1 MGIRGEI
8 FTLGTLLYVDSL
20 YVGFRSLEP
29 QEREKKL
36 VGGVI
41 GDKGGYG
48 GKFDPINSVVYR
60 DPTLM
65 IGTLQALG
73 RTIA

>member
-1 MGIRGEI
+1 MRGEI
-8 FTLGTLLYVDSL
+8 LTLGTLLYVDSL

-41 GDKGGYG
+41 GNMWG
-48 GKFDPINSVVYR
+48 
-60 DPTLM
+60 
-65 IGTLQALG
+65 
-73 RTIA
+73 